1 MENFKHKAHTII
13 LYVCQNG
20 QGQ

>member
-20 QGQ
+20 QGH